1 MLNVT
6 GRLAVRLRNLPDWE
20 IDWSDSSPQRSRQ
33 SLGIEDILP
42 TEEDALELKSRATR
56 YMMNFLVTEFSDLAG
71 LRQYVPARVSL
82 HPVHKSELSSPHE
95 GVVQKDEKYTSAT
108 IDILSQL
115 ATDADLCGESQV
127 MQQS

>member
-56 YMMNFLVTEFSDLAG
+56 YMMNFLVTEFPDLAG

-82 HPVHKSELSSPHE
+82 HPVHKSE
-95 GVVQKDEKYTSAT
+95 VVPMKVLYKDEKYTSET